1 MTNTTYPEDPEGYLE
16 GLLNGDV
23 SIFDLIMG
31 SYIESTGQAAFFLM
45 IAGTSA
51 VALFS
56 WSRSLNLTVTWLTL
70 LGGFF
75 VVLLPPAA
83 ATIAAVA
90 TTALLAVA
98 FYSVYRRNVGRR

>member
-1 MTNTTYPEDPEGYLE
+1 MSGQQYPDGPRGYLE

-31 SYIESTGQAAFFLM
+31 SYVESTGQAAFFLM
-45 IAGTSA
+45 VAGTSA
-51 VALFS
+51 VALLS
-56 WSRSLNLTVTWLTL
+56 WTRSLNLTVTWLIL

-83 ATIAAVA
+83 ATLAAVA

-98 FYSVYRRNVGRR
+98 FISLYRSNVGGR